1 MFGAALKEFKREGA
15 VRVNI
20 MTISIRSFKGIK
32 PKLGSEVF
40 VDQTATIIGDVKL
53 GDDSSVWPN
62 TVIRGDMHSIS
73 IGKRCSI
80 QDASILHITHAS
92 DYNPG
97 GFPLILG
104 DEVTVGHMAMLHGCT
119 IGSQVLIGMQ
129 AMVMDGAVIEDQV
142 VLGAGSLVPP
152 GKVLQS
158 GHLYVGR
165 PAKKVRVLTEKELA
179 YFSYTAGNYVKLKNE
194 HMAEDTTGTSS

>member
-1 MFGAALKEFKREGA
+1 MSA
-15 VRVNI
+15 RV
-20 MTISIRSFKGIK
+20 RSFKGMT
-32 PKLGSEVF
+32 PKLANGVF
-40 VDQTATIIGDVKL
+40 VDTSATIIGDVTL
-53 GDDSSVWPN
+53 AEDCSVWPN
-62 TVIRGDMHSIS
+62 TVIRGDMHKIK

-80 QDASILHITHAS
+80 QDASVLHITHAS

-97 GFPLILG
+97 GYPLTLG

-152 GKVLQS
+152 GKTLES

-165 PAKKVRVLTEKELA
+165 PAKRVRKLTQKELN

-194 HMAEDTTGTSS
+194 HLAEG

>member
-1 MFGAALKEFKREGA
+1 
-15 VRVNI
+15 
-20 MTISIRSFKGIK
+20 MT
-32 PKLGSEVF
+32 PKLGDKVF
-40 VDQTATIIGDVKL
+40 VDATATVIGDVEL
-53 GDDSSVWPN
+53 GDDCSVWPN
-62 TVIRGDMHSIS
+62 TVIRGDMHTIK

-92 DYNPG
+92 DYSPG
-97 GFPLILG
+97 GYPLTLG

-152 GKVLQS
+152 NKTLKS

-165 PAKKVRVLTEKELA
+165 PAKAVRKLTEKELS
-179 YFSYTAGNYVKLKNE
+179 YFPYTAGNYVKLKDE
-194 HMAEDTTGTSS
+194 HIAEN

>member
-1 MFGAALKEFKREGA
+1 MSK
-15 VRVNI
+15 
-20 MTISIRSFKGIK
+20 SIRSFKGMK
-32 PKLGSEVF
+32 PKLGPDVF
-40 VDQTATIIGDVKL
+40 VDTTATVIGDVEI

-62 TVIRGDMHSIS
+62 TVIRGDMHSIR

-97 GFPLILG
+97 GYPLTLG

-129 AMVMDGAVIEDQV
+129 AMVMDGAVIENQV

-152 GKVLQS
+152 GKTLKS

-165 PAKKVRVLTEKELA
+165 PAKMVRPLSEKELA
-179 YFSYTAGNYVKLKNE
+179 YFPYTAGNYVKLKNE
-194 HMAEDTTGTSS
+194 HMAEEIVAVDH

>member
-1 MFGAALKEFKREGA
+1 MTQENNKTGA
-15 VRVNI
+15 V
-20 MTISIRSFKGIK
+20 RSFKGMA
-32 PKLGSEVF
+32 PKLGKGVL
-40 VDQTATIIGDVKL
+40 VDHSAVVIGDVSI

-62 TVIRGDMHSIS
+62 TVIRGDMHTIT

-80 QDASILHITHAS
+80 QDGSVLHITHAS

-97 GFPLILG
+97 GYPLTLG

-129 AMVMDGAVIEDQV
+129 AMVMDGAVIEDKV

-152 GKVLQS
+152 GKTLES
-158 GHLYVGR
+158 GYMYVGR
-165 PAKKVRVLTEKELA
+165 PAKKARPLTDKELS

-194 HMAEDTTGTSS
+194 HIAEGFNAVQSE

>member
-1 MFGAALKEFKREGA
+1 MAQENNKTGA
-15 VRVNI
+15 V
-20 MTISIRSFKGIK
+20 RSFKGMA
-32 PKLGSEVF
+32 PKLGKGVL
-40 VDQTATIIGDVKL
+40 VDHSAVVIGDVSI
-53 GDDSSVWPN
+53 GEDSSVWPN
-62 TVIRGDMHSIS
+62 TVIRGDMHTIS

-80 QDASILHITHAS
+80 QDGSVLHITHAS

-97 GFPLILG
+97 GYPLTLG

-129 AMVMDGAVIEDQV
+129 AMVMDGAVIEDKV

-152 GKVLQS
+152 GKTLES
-158 GHLYVGR
+158 GYMYVGR
-165 PAKKVRVLTEKELA
+165 PAKKARPLTDKELS

-194 HMAEDTTGTSS
+194 HIAEGFNAVQSE

>member
-1 MFGAALKEFKREGA
+1 
-15 VRVNI
+15 
-20 MTISIRSFKGIK
+20 MTKSLRSFKGMK
-32 PKLGSEVF
+32 PKLGSDVF
-40 VDQTATIIGDVKL
+40 VDITATVIGNVEL

-62 TVIRGDMHSIS
+62 TVIRGDMHKIS

-92 DYNPG
+92 EYNPG
-97 GFPLILG
+97 GYPLNLG

-119 IGSQVLIGMQ
+119 IGNQVLIGMQ
-129 AMVMDGAVIEDQV
+129 AMVMDGAVIEDKV

-165 PAKKVRVLTEKELA
+165 PAKMVRALTEKELA

-194 HMAEDTTGTSS
+194 HMEEETTGVGS

>member
-1 MFGAALKEFKREGA
+1 MSA
-15 VRVNI
+15 RV
-20 MTISIRSFKGIK
+20 RSFKGMT
-32 PKLGSEVF
+32 PKLANGVF
-40 VDQTATIIGDVKL
+40 VDTSATIIGDVTL
-53 GDDSSVWPN
+53 AEDCSVWPN
-62 TVIRGDMHSIS
+62 TVIRGDMHKIK

-80 QDASILHITHAS
+80 QDASVLHITHAS

-97 GFPLILG
+97 GYPLTLG

-152 GKVLQS
+152 GKTLES

-165 PAKKVRVLTEKELA
+165 PAKRVRKLTQKELN
-179 YFSYTAGNYVKLKNE
+179 YFSYTAGNYVKLKN
-194 HMAEDTTGTSS
+194 

>member
-1 MFGAALKEFKREGA
+1 
-15 VRVNI
+15 
-20 MTISIRSFKGIK
+20 MTASIRSFKGIK
-32 PKLGSEVF
+32 PKLASKVF
-40 VDQTATIIGDVKL
+40 VDVTATIIGDVEL
-53 GDDSSVWPN
+53 GDDCSVWPN
-62 TVIRGDMHSIS
+62 TVIRGDMHRIR

-97 GFPLILG
+97 GFPLTLG

-165 PAKKVRVLTEKELA
+165 PAKMIRALTEKELS
-179 YFSYTAGNYVKLKNE
+179 YFSYTAGNYVKLKEE
-194 HMAEDTTGTSS
+194 HIAEALV